1 MYNTIQLAERKEAG
15 TLAVLEVAFRYRWV
29 ILGLAVLCQCGTS
42 VAAQAL
48 APLAP
53 LFEKDLGLSKT
64 EVGLFSSAT
73 YGGAWSVMLVAGTLT
88 DRFGIRRITSLGL
101 AATGTLLLT
110 MSAMSTL
117 LQAAAVMFAV
127 GVARGTAMPGSTKA
141 ILEWFPPASRATA
154 MGLKQTGAPLAGI
167 LSAATLPALGL
178 ALGWRTAL
186 ATVGVA
192 VIAAGLVTA
201 LLYREQP
208 QAGRRMETKGGMRV
222 GVRSVIGNHD
232 LWTVSTIALLFVI
245 AQQSLIMYLALYYK
259 EVVLVPLIPDERT
272 RIVAAG
278 GYLALCQTGGVFGRV
293 FWGMVSDRL
302 FHSRRAE
309 VLALIGILSTLVM
322 VIVANLDP
330 SHPIWLLTAVPL
342 AAGVS
347 SVGWNGVYHALVTET
362 VGRRYA
368 ATGVGFSLTMI
379 ETGTTVGPP
388 IFGLVVDLTGT
399 YRIAWLFLAVL
410 CVAGSLVAVTLAR
423 RMRRD

>member
-1 MYNTIQLAERKEAG
+1 M
-15 TLAVLEVAFRYRWV
+15 AVRYRWV
-29 ILGLAVLCQCGTS
+29 ILGLALLCQSGTS

-53 LFEKDLGLSKT
+53 LFEKDLGLNKT

-73 YGGAWSVMLVAGTLT
+73 YAGAWSVMLVAGTLT

-110 MSAMSTL
+110 MSAMNSL
-117 LQAAAVMFAV
+117 VQAAAVMFAV

-141 ILEWFPPASRATA
+141 VLEWFPPASRATA
-154 MGLKQTGAPLAGI
+154 MGLKQTGAPLAGV
-167 LSAATLPALGL
+167 LAAATLPALGL
-178 ALGWRTAL
+178 AIGWRSAL
-186 ATVGVA
+186 ATVGIA
-192 VIAAGLVTA
+192 VIAAGVVTA
-201 LLYREQP
+201 FLYRERPQP
-208 QAGRRMETKGGMRV
+208 SRGAEAKGGMRV
-222 GVRSVIGNHD
+222 GVRAVMRNRE
-232 LWTVSTIALLFVI
+232 LWTVSSIALMFVT
-245 AQQSLIMYLALYYK
+245 AQQALIMYLALYYK

-272 RIVAAG
+272 RIIAAG
-278 GYLALCQTGGVFGRV
+278 GYLAACQMGGIFGRV

-309 VLALIGILSTLVM
+309 VLALIGALSTLMM
-322 VIVANLDP
+322 VTIANLDP
-330 SHPIWLLTAVPL
+330 TTPTWMLTLAPL

-347 SVGWNGVYHALVTET
+347 IVGWNGVYHALVTET

-388 IFGLVVDLTGT
+388 LFGLVVDVTGT
-399 YRIAWLFLAVL
+399 FRLAWFFLAAL
-410 CVAGSLVAVTLAR
+410 SAGGTLLAAVSAR
-423 RMRRD
+423 RFHYAE